1 MNCVFCHN
9 ISDSSKSVE
18 HIIPESLGNKE
29 HILWRGAVCDKCNN
43 YFATKIEKELLDQ
56 PYFISMRHRN
66 FIKTK
71 KNRPVPIKVPSPQSK
86 NGFEYIWLDDNGKNI
101 EMIFENKSKLVP
113 LIASGQKKHMIVP
126 IFSEPEPNNYIL
138 SRFLAKC
145 ALEYLAL
152 KFDDGENIYRNEI
165 VNLFKEKQFD
175 DIRKYARFGEG
186 TKYWPYHQRRVYS
199 EGSWFVDEK
208 ENGGQPYE
216 ILHELDL
223 LLLNCES
230 TGDMLY
236 CETYFVVVIMGIEY
250 VINIGGPEIDSYKN
264 WLNENNQ
271 KCPIFRGSEKELGS
285 SKADDFPLLI
295 K

>member
-1 MNCVFCHN
+1 M
-9 ISDSSKSVE
+9 
-18 HIIPESLGNKE
+18 
-29 HILWRGAVCDKCNN
+29 
-43 YFATKIEKELLDQ
+43 
-56 PYFISMRHRN
+56 
-66 FIKTK
+66 
-71 KNRPVPIKVPSPQSK
+71 PIKVPSPQSK